1 MQWGFSS
8 FWLAKTFSVVS
19 FYTVILKHNRQLVLA
34 VFTGETENLR
44 APFEGS
50 ATNPGMIALA
60 LYSALFSYS
69 GWDTLNYVTEEMQ
82 NPER

>member
-1 MQWGFSS
+1 
-8 FWLAKTFSVVS
+8 VP
-19 FYTVILKHNRQLVLA
+19 A
-34 VFTGETENLR
+34 VCTGETENLR

-50 ATNPGMIALA
+50 AANPGMIALA

-82 NPER
+82 NPKR